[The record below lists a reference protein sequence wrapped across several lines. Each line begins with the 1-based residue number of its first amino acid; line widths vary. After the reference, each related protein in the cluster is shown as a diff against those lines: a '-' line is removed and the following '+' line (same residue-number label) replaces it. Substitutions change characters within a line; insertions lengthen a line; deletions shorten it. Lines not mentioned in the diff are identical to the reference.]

1 MNELAL
7 QAEAFDRAQPH
18 ESLDL
23 EATLMDGLNPN
34 ESFDADK
41 LAALCQKYRLTF
53 CAEMCFGRTET
64 RRRGQKFKS
73 SKTFQFLFI
82 A

>member
-41 LAALCQKYRLTF
+41 LAALCQK
-53 CAEMCFGRTET
+53 
-64 RRRGQKFKS
+64 
-73 SKTFQFLFI
+73 
-82 A
+82 

>member
-1 MNELAL
+1 MRTQILIYLPNTDQQMNELAL

-41 LAALCQKYRLTF
+41 LAALCQK
-53 CAEMCFGRTET
+53 
-64 RRRGQKFKS
+64 
-73 SKTFQFLFI
+73 
-82 A
+82 